1 MAFNME
7 NLLNIT
13 FYNSQILS
21 ILLLKKKKYAIGI
34 FLDLKKAFDVCSH
47 SILLRKLRKLGIN
60 GIAHKWFTSYLN
72 NRKQRVDIS
81 GNLSSSKALDISVL
95 QGSILGPIL
104 FLCYIND
111 LHLCTSLFTSMFADD
126 TACAASD
133 QNLPNLIQNA
143 NNELKKIASWF
154 RANKMAVNIGKTK
167 FIIFHNKGKEINLN
181 GLNIIYDDN
190 ELNDN
195 DPQLITPLERYH
207 DNHIKP
213 ECRAYKLL
221 GVYLDEHLSFN
232 FHTNYLCNKLTRS
245 LFCIRRAK
253 NLLTPTALKTLYFAF
268 IQSHL
273 NYCPIILSSM
283 SLQNFN
289 RINLMQKKSYSC
301 NH

>member
-1 MAFNME
+1 
-7 NLLNIT
+7 
-13 FYNSQILS
+13 
-21 ILLLKKKKYAIGI
+21 
-34 FLDLKKAFDVCSH
+34 
-47 SILLRKLRKLGIN
+47 
-60 GIAHKWFTSYLN
+60 
-72 NRKQRVDIS
+72 
-81 GNLSSSKALDISVL
+81 
-95 QGSILGPIL
+95 
-104 FLCYIND
+104 
-111 LHLCTSLFTSMFADD
+111 MFADD

-133 QNLPNLIQNA
+133 HNLPNLIHNA
-143 NNELKKIASWF
+143 NTELKKIASWF

-167 FIIFHNKGKEINLN
+167 FIIFHNKGKDINLN

-289 RINLMQKKSYSC
+289 RINLIQKKPYV
-301 NH
+301 